1 MSAERPTLLDPKDL
15 YAYGLDRGGIDERW
29 FGPTTETAAEGVR
42 FENTSPTEPLVILR
56 YYGPEANP
64 DAPAIGDA

>member
-1 MSAERPTLLDPKDL
+1 MSAELPRTVDDLKTVTENIRP
-15 YAYGLDRGGIDERW
+15 
-29 FGPTTETAAEGVR
+29 AAEGVR
-42 FENTSPTEPLVILR
+42 YENTSPTEPLVILR

>member
-1 MSAERPTLLDPKDL
+1 MSAELPRTVDDLKTVTENVRP
-15 YAYGLDRGGIDERW
+15 
-29 FGPTTETAAEGVR
+29 AAEGVR
-42 FENTSPTEPLVILR
+42 YENTSPTEPLVILR

>member
-1 MSAERPTLLDPKDL
+1 MGVELPRTIEDL
-15 YAYGLDRGGIDERW
+15 N
-29 FGPTTETAAEGVR
+29 TVTEGVR

-64 DAPAIGDA
+64 SAPAIGDDDK

>member
-1 MSAERPTLLDPKDL
+1 MSAELPRTVDDL
-15 YAYGLDRGGIDERW
+15 K
-29 FGPTTETAAEGVR
+29 TAAEGVR

-64 DAPAIGDA
+64 DAPAIGDANK

>member
-1 MSAERPTLLDPKDL
+1 MLPCIETAPYNQEIKFLISAELPRTVDDL
-15 YAYGLDRGGIDERW
+15 K
-29 FGPTTETAAEGVR
+29 TAAEGVR

-64 DAPAIGDA
+64 DAPEIGDANK

>member
-1 MSAERPTLLDPKDL
+1 MSAELPRTVDDL
-15 YAYGLDRGGIDERW
+15 K
-29 FGPTTETAAEGVR
+29 TATEGVR

-64 DAPAIGDA
+64 DAPAIGDANK

>member
-1 MSAERPTLLDPKDL
+1 MSAELPRTVDDLKTVTENIRP
-15 YAYGLDRGGIDERW
+15 
-29 FGPTTETAAEGVR
+29 AAEGVR

>member
-1 MSAERPTLLDPKDL
+1 MSYELPQTVDDLKTVTENIRP
-15 YAYGLDRGGIDERW
+15 
-29 FGPTTETAAEGVR
+29 AAEGVR
-42 FENTSPTEPLVILR
+42 YENTSPTEPLVILR

>member
-1 MSAERPTLLDPKDL
+1 MSAELPRTVDDLKTVTENIRP
-15 YAYGLDRGGIDERW
+15 
-29 FGPTTETAAEGVR
+29 AAEGVR

-64 DAPAIGDA
+64 DAPAIGDANK